1 MKAGDST
8 PALQSIGARM
18 EPYNV
23 RETPAAADRGEL
35 IVRAAFARVDVV
47 ALAISVGCIG
57 ALGLWGATVIL
68 IVKGAPPGMNVG
80 PHLAL
85 LAHFLPGY
93 NVSWSGSF
101 VGLFYGFL
109 IGVGLGGL
117 IAVVWNIVHH
127 MYLVLAVSRRYFAG
141 DL

>member
-1 MKAGDST
+1 
-8 PALQSIGARM
+8 M
-18 EPYNV
+18 ERYNV
-23 RETPAAADRGEL
+23 RKARAVPDRGEL
-35 IVRAAFARVDVV
+35 IVRAAFARFDVV
-47 ALAISVGCIG
+47 ALAVSVGCIG

-68 IVKGAPPGMNVG
+68 IVKGAPPGIDVG

-93 NVSWSGSF
+93 DVSLSGSF

-117 IAVVWNIVHH
+117 IAIAWNIVHH